1 MEDQQKRLFIALLL
15 CTGIVLAYPS
25 LFPPPQQAPPPQ
37 QTQPQQTPAQPTDQP
52 AEQPIVQATDGTGA
66 SMAATISEGTGQ
78 SVAIEPSIPA
88 VPEAELLPPQLIYNS
103 YGEDD
108 AEFAFS
114 LALSNRGASMAAV
127 EINRPQQYVPDEDS
141 IYPHEAY
148 PEGPYALTVSA
159 IPELSL
165 TSGFE
170 FVAEESLVHEGPN
183 GETLYSKV
191 TYRWTNG
198 LVTVDKVFEADP
210 DKPYTTNLDVTVR
223 NDGPTPINLGTLEF
237 LMLTDNTTGEEGGVF
252 NPIANTRQSA
262 CMVGDDVHEEGEG
275 DLSSPA
281 AEEHRIAG
289 PVQWAGVQDRYF
301 LVGLS
306 PRGETSAAGC
316 RLEKMVHTSAN
327 QQGVEQIS
335 TYLATTLILEGGD
348 VEPGGAATFT
358 LAAYTGP
365 KDSNA
370 LAVAGA
376 NLGRSINF
384 GMFSFLAYPMRWILK
399 TLFSVVGNWGIAII
413 LLTLIVKGA
422 MFPWTQKSFKSM
434 ERMKQIQPKLTKLRE
449 KFKNDKTKMTEET
462 MKLYREHNV
471 SPFGCLPMLLQMP
484 IYLALYRTIYNSV
497 ELYNADFM
505 LWISDLSARDPYY
518 ILPVLMS
525 VTMVGQ
531 QLLSPAATDNQ
542 QMKWVMRTMPI
553 MFGIFML
560 VLPSGL
566 VLYIFISSLLGILQ
580 QWHIRRQ
587 FAAEKKSDTLAV
599 ATSSDKQTR
608 QQRRQAARRQQS

>member
-25 LFPPPQQAPPPQ
+25 LFPPPQPAP
-37 QTQPQQTPAQPTDQP
+37 PAQPTQQTQEQP
-52 AEQPIVQATDGTGA
+52 AEQPPAQQVVQATDGSGA
-66 SMAATISEGTGQ
+66 AMTASVAEGTGQ
-78 SVAIEPSIPA
+78 AAVIETRTPS
-88 VPEAELLPPQLIYNS
+88 VPEAEILPPQTLFSS
-103 YGEDD
+103 YGEEGD
-108 AEFAFS
+108 EFAFS
-114 LALSNRGASMAAV
+114 LSLSNRGGSIAAV
-127 EINRPQQYVPDEDS
+127 EINRPEQYVPEEDS
-141 IYPHEAY
+141 IFPHEAY

-170 FVAEESLVHEGPN
+170 FVAEESLVHEGLN

-198 LVTVDKVFEADP
+198 VVTVDKVYEVDP
-210 DKPYTTNLDVTVR
+210 ERPYTTNLDVTVH
-223 NDGPTPINLGTLEF
+223 NNGATPINLGTLEF
-237 LMLTDNTTGEEGGVF
+237 FMLTDNTTGEEGGVF
-252 NPIANTRQSA
+252 NPIANTRQTA

-275 DLSSPA
+275 DLSAPP
-281 AEEHRIAG
+281 AEEHRHAG
-289 PVQWAGVQDRYF
+289 AVQWAGVQDRYF

-306 PRGETSAAGC
+306 PRGETIAAGC
-316 RLEKMVHTSAN
+316 RLGKIVHTGAN
-327 QQGVEQIS
+327 QQGVEQLS
-335 TYLATTLILEGGD
+335 TYLATTLIVEGGD
-348 VEPGGAATFT
+348 VDPGGAATFT

-370 LAVAGA
+370 LAVAGS

-449 KFKNDKTKMTEET
+449 KYKNDKTKMTEET

-497 ELYNADFM
+497 ELYNAEFM
-505 LWISDLSARDPYY
+505 LWITDLSARDPYY

-531 QLLSPAATDNQ
+531 QLLSPTATDNP

-566 VLYIFISSLLGILQ
+566 VLYIFVSSLLGILQ

-587 FAAEKKSDTLAV
+587 FAAEKKEDTLAL
-599 ATSSDKQTR
+599 ATAPEKQTR